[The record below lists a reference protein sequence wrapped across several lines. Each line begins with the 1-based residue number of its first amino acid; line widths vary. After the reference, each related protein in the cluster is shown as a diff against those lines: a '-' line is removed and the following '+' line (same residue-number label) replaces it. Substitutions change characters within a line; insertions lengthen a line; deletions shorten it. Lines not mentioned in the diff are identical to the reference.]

1 MKKILNALF
10 LTLLTVFTFSSCSD
24 VPAPYDIL
32 GEGDVPGL
40 TGDGTKE
47 NPYNIEAAQQKQD
60 GSIAWVQG
68 YIVGAIENVYYMMIK
83 GNLQAIRPAL
93 QLLLL

>member
-32 GEGDVPGL
+32 GEGDVPVSYTHL
-40 TGDGTKE
+40 TLPTT
-47 NPYNIEAAQQKQD
+47 
-60 GSIAWVQG
+60 
-68 YIVGAIENVYYMMIK
+68 
-83 GNLQAIRPAL
+83 
-93 QLLLL
+93 

>member
-10 LTLLTVFTFSSCSD
+10 LTLLAVFTFSSCSD

-47 NPYNIEAAQQKQD
+47 NPYSIEA
-60 GSIAWVQG
+60 V
-68 YIVGAIENVYYMMIK
+68 
-83 GNLQAIRPAL
+83 
-93 QLLLL
+93 

>member
-10 LTLLTVFTFSSCSD
+10 LTLLAVFTFSSCSD

-40 TGDGTKE
+40 TGDGSKD
-47 NPYNIEAAQQKQD
+47 NPYTVSDLKYYCSL
-60 GSIAWVQG
+60 GTSI
-68 YIVGAIENVYYMMIK
+68 YCSRY
-83 GNLQAIRPAL
+83 
-93 QLLLL
+93 

>member
-32 GEGDVPGL
+32 GEGGCSG
-40 TGDGTKE
+40 TDG
-47 NPYNIEAAQQKQD
+47 
-60 GSIAWVQG
+60 
-68 YIVGAIENVYYMMIK
+68 
-83 GNLQAIRPAL
+83 
-93 QLLLL
+93 

>member
-10 LTLLTVFTFSSCSD
+10 LTLLAVFTFSSCSD

-40 TGDGTKE
+40 TG
-47 NPYNIEAAQQKQD
+47 
-60 GSIAWVQG
+60 
-68 YIVGAIENVYYMMIK
+68 
-83 GNLQAIRPAL
+83 
-93 QLLLL
+93 